1 MCIRDR
7 KLSDQDIADA
17 YKRKKRKKEEDLIL
31 QHMQQKRER
40 VAERKKQEAAGL
52 KHMQDRRRDRE
63 ADLYDESVAKDL
75 GMSVKDYRREM
86 AEEGGLTGKGIRETK
101 SIMKKPKKETSWWG
115 DMPDKDKA
123 GLVFGAG
130 KGLLDARQQYLKEKQ
145 AKRQRIAAGERLA
158 GATRA
163 AAANQLIA
171 APVSLRKGGR
181 VSFKDVLKAKK
192 KMGY

>member
-1 MCIRDR
+1 MKSERFFGP
-7 KLSDQDIADA
+7 
-17 YKRKKRKKEEDLIL
+17 EE
-31 QHMQQKRER
+31 
-40 VAERKKQEAAGL
+40 
-52 KHMQDRRRDRE
+52 
-63 ADLYDESVAKDL
+63 
-75 GMSVKDYRREM
+75 
-86 AEEGGLTGKGIRETK
+86 KGRRETK
-101 SIMKKPKKETSWWG
+101 SIMKGPKVKKETSWWG

-130 KGLLDARQQYLKEKQ
+130 RGLLSARQQYLKEKQ

>member
-1 MCIRDR
+1 
-7 KLSDQDIADA
+7 LSDQDIADA
-17 YKRKKRKKEEDLIL
+17 YERKKRKKEGDLAL
-31 QHMQQKRER
+31 QHMQQRREKA
-40 VAERKKQEAAGL
+40 AERKRQEAAGL

-63 ADLYDESVAKDL
+63 ADLYDESVSKDL

-86 AEEGGLTGKGIRETK
+86 AEEAGVEGKGIRETK
-101 SIMKKPKKETSWWG
+101 SIMKKPAKEEEGWWG
-115 DMPDKDKA
+115 KMPDKDKA

-130 KGLLDARQQYLKEKQ
+130 RGLLSARQQYLKEKQ